1 MRRFLLAGVA
11 AAALLVAGAAN
22 EARASWL
29 SEALHAAFGPG
40 YSGYSGPY
48 SGYYAYPP
56 APVYPGYG
64 YSGYYA
70 PGYGYPVPR
79 WSYSYGPGYY
89 RPWYGYRRGH
99 EWHEHDWHAHH
110 EWREHHR

>member
-1 MRRFLLAGVA
+1 MKKFLLACVVA
-11 AAALLVAGAAN
+11 VALLAAGTSGQAK
-22 EARASWL
+22 ASWL
-29 SEALHAAFGPG
+29 SEALHAYLDPYYYGPA
-40 YSGYSGPY
+40 Y
-48 SGYYAYPP
+48 GYYAYPP
-56 APVYPGYG
+56 APVFPGYG

-70 PGYGYPVPR
+70 PGYGYGYPVPS

-89 RPWYGYRRGH
+89 RPWYHHGH